1 VPTRVNSPVSRSRP
15 LRLVAI
21 VVFTIAPLI
30 ASCSRPRT
38 MVVTCRNMAFLVPGD
53 PTANPIVR
61 VTTGETIRL
70 ELRNEDGPG
79 VLHDLAIDPLGVATE
94 LVQPGQTSVVTFTAP
109 DRPGRYDYYCRPHA
123 LVMRGTLD
131 VVAR

>member
-1 VPTRVNSPVSRSRP
+1 M
-15 LRLVAI
+15 AI
-21 VVFTIAPLI
+21 LALALTALI
-30 ASCSRPRT
+30 AGCSRPRT
-38 MVVTCRNMAFLVPGD
+38 IVVTCRNMAFLLPGD

-61 VTTGETIRL
+61 VTSGEAIRL

-79 VLHDLAIDPLGVATE
+79 VLHDLAIDALGVATE
-94 LVQPGQTSVVTFTAP
+94 LVQPGQISVVTFTAP